1 MRHSHYQRCPKT
13 EALLLERAWAMRRYP
28 TPSEAVLARA
38 LADGRLGVQ
47 FRRQA
52 VVGNRYIADFFAP
65 GKLVVE
71 VDGPIHRS
79 RAVSDARRDRVLRR
93 LGYRVLRLDAELVMK
108 RLPEAIERIRV
119 ALREER

>member
-1 MRHSHYQRCPKT
+1 
-13 EALLLERAWAMRRYP
+13 MRRYP

-119 ALREER
+119 ALRDER